1 MNWPLTGQ
9 AWFLKTTVILAFW
22 IWAGMLSPAN
32 APADK
37 KATVRMMI
45 EAKVFILTHFL
56 KG

>member
-1 MNWPLTGQ
+1 MIWPLTGQ
-9 AWFLKTTVILAFW
+9 AWFLKTTVMLALW
-22 IWAGMLSPAN
+22 IWAGMLFWAN

-45 EAKVFILTHFL
+45 EAKVFILTHSQ

>member
-1 MNWPLTGQ
+1 MIWPFTGQ
-9 AWFLKTTVILAFW
+9 AWFLKTIVTLAFW
-22 IWAGMLSPAN
+22 IWVGISFPAN

-45 EAKVFILTHFL
+45 DAKVFILTHSQ

>member
-1 MNWPLTGQ
+1 MIWPLTGQ
-9 AWFLKTTVILAFW
+9 AWFLKTIVMLAFW
-22 IWAGMLSPAN
+22 IWAGMLFPAN

-45 EAKVFILTHFL
+45 EAKVFILTHSQ